1 MHIFDALINF
11 SAASNNLKRMVRRKT
26 SLATSVVVGLSLLAT
41 ILFSAVQPASATMLG
56 ESNSAKASSVGL
68 IITYKPGVELV
79 APNGQPT
86 GENFAGTGLAA
97 PHDIGLNMTAVS
109 FEKQL
114 NNTDAQQALDR
125 IKRDPRVATA
135 QLDQHINYSAASVRP
150 AKTIV
155 LKSAVKGATAVLSP
169 KAVNA
174 WVAATPRTPKV
185 KVTWAAPKSLNGGK
199 LTGYQVET
207 SWNSKTWTIA
217 KTTSTARSVTIAN
230 DLTIGTPKYF
240 RVRAI
245 TKVSGKTAVGLPS
258 AVVTVTPG
266 VAPLAPLFD
275 GPNVIFNGQSARWLS
290 QSASARGGLPASYQ
304 VTAVSSSGDSVTCT
318 TIGQSCA
325 PASMDENV
333 PYTFKVVAT
342 NALASATSVSVS
354 DPMYGSQWHL
364 YSAFGIQAHKAWQVT
379 KGKPSIVIAVL
390 DSGITAHP
398 DLAGQTVQGF
408 DFISSPSS
416 SHDNQSIA
424 ANTEDWDADPTDV
437 GDYSAGNNSS
447 WHGTH
452 VAGLIGATQNS
463 VGVSGVAPGVKILP
477 IRVLG
482 TSGGETSDLIA
493 AINWASGLH
502 VAGVPDN
509 LNPARVLNLSIG
521 TETVSGCDVG
531 TQAAFRSAWDRGVT
545 AVTAAGNGDRFGKAM
560 QAIYSY
566 PGNCYPTI
574 NVGATGYS
582 GDSSYYSNYGPGVD
596 FSAPG
601 GDDTDSPAP
610 YTNGTDGMLLSTW
623 NLGTTTVGAADYSIE
638 EGTSMASPV
647 VAAVVGLI
655 YSVNPAFT
663 SEDAYEIMKA
673 TVRSFKA
680 GTQCANTASQYGV
693 ENGYSYCGAG
703 IVDAGAAVKLA
714 QTRKPSPPKP

>member
-1 MHIFDALINF
+1 MKMRGG
-11 SAASNNLKRMVRRKT
+11 SQAA
-26 SLATSVVVGLSLLAT
+26 GLVAAFALLAT
-41 ILFSAVQPASATMLG
+41 LFSPVASPASATMLG
-56 ESNSAKASSVGL
+56 QADSSKTSSVGL
-68 IITYKPGVELV
+68 IVTYKDGVDLV

-86 GENFAGTGLAA
+86 GENFAGTDLTA
-97 PHDIGLNMTAVS
+97 PHDIGLNMTAVR
-109 FEKQL
+109 FAGKL
-114 NNTDAQQALDR
+114 NNTDAQRALDR

-135 QLDQHINYSAASVRP
+135 QLDQHLNFQAASVRKP
-150 AKTIV
+150 KSIV
-155 LKSAVKGATAVLSP
+155 VKSAVKVATAVLLP
-169 KAVNA
+169 KALNA
-174 WVAATPRTPKV
+174 WSSAAPRTPSV
-185 KVTWAAPKSLNGGK
+185 KVTWSAPKSLNGGK

-207 SWNSKTWTIA
+207 SWNNKLWTVA
-217 KTTSTARSVTIAN
+217 KTTSTARSATIAN
-230 DLTIGTPKYF
+230 DLTVGTIKYF
-240 RVRAI
+240 RVRAL
-245 TKVSGKTAVGLPS
+245 TKISGKTALGLPS
-258 AVVTVTPG
+258 VVVKTTPT
-266 VAPLAPLFD
+266 VAPLAPQFD

-290 QSASARGGLPASYQ
+290 QTVSERGGSPTSYQ
-304 VTAVSSSGDSVTCT
+304 VTATSPSGNSVTCT
-318 TIGQSCA
+318 TISQSCM
-325 PASMDENV
+325 PANMVDNV
-333 PYTFKVVAT
+333 PYTVKVVAT
-342 NALASATSVSVS
+342 NALASATSVAIS

-379 KGKPSIVIAVL
+379 RGKPTVVVAVL

-398 DLAGQTVQGF
+398 DLDGQTVQGF

-416 SHDNQSIA
+416 SHDNQSIGV
-424 ANTEDWDADPTDV
+424 NTGDWDADPTDV

-452 VAGLIGATQNS
+452 VAGLIGAAQNS

-477 IRVLG
+477 VRVLG

-509 LNPARVLNLSIG
+509 LTPARVMNLSIG
-521 TETVSGCDVG
+521 TETVSGCDAG

-545 AVTAAGNGDRFGKAM
+545 AVTAAGNGDQYGNAM

-601 GDDTDSPAP
+601 GDNTDAPSP
-610 YTNGTDGMLLSTW
+610 YTNGTEGMLLSTW

-638 EGTSMASPV
+638 EGTSMASPI
-647 VAAVVGLI
+647 VAAIVGLI
-655 YSVNPAFT
+655 YSVNPDFT
-663 SEDAYEIMKA
+663 SDDAYEIIKA
-673 TVRSFKA
+673 TVRTFKA

-693 ENGYSYCGAG
+693 QNGYSYCGAG

>member
-1 MHIFDALINF
+1 MLGQ
-11 SAASNNLKRMVRRKT
+11 NN
-26 SLATSVVVGLSLLAT
+26 S
-41 ILFSAVQPASATMLG
+41 SAT
-56 ESNSAKASSVGL
+56 SSVGL
-68 IITYKPGVELV
+68 IVTYKDGVDLV

-86 GENFAGTGLAA
+86 GENFAGTDLRA
-97 PHDIGLNMTAVS
+97 PHDIGLNMTAVR
-109 FEKQL
+109 FAGKL
-114 NNTDAQQALDR
+114 NITDAQRALDR
-125 IKRDPRVATA
+125 IKLDPRVATA
-135 QLDQHINYSAASVRP
+135 QLDQHLNFQAASVRKP
-150 AKTIV
+150 KAIV
-155 LKSAVKGATAVLSP
+155 IRNAVKVATAVLLP
-169 KAVNA
+169 KALNA
-174 WVAATPRTPKV
+174 WSASASRTPRV
-185 KVTWAAPKSLNGGK
+185 KVTWTPPKSLNGGK
-199 LTGYQVET
+199 LVGYRVEM
-207 SWNSKTWTIA
+207 SSNLKTWTSA
-217 KTTSTARSVTIAN
+217 ATVTTKSATITSG
-230 DLTIGTPKYF
+230 LTIGSLKYF
-240 RVRAI
+240 RVRAL
-245 TKVSGKTAVGLPS
+245 TKIGSVPVVGLPS
-258 AVVTVTPG
+258 VAVKTTPA

-290 QSASARGGLPASYQ
+290 QTVSERGGSPTSYQ
-304 VTAVSSSGDSVTCT
+304 VTATSPSGNSVTCT
-318 TIGQSCA
+318 TISQSCS
-325 PASMDENV
+325 PVNMVDNV
-333 PYTFKVVAT
+333 PYTVKVVAT
-342 NALASATSVSVS
+342 NALASATSVAIS
-354 DPMYGSQWHL
+354 DPMFGSQWHL

-379 KGKPSIVIAVL
+379 KGKPTVVVAVL

-398 DLAGQTVQGF
+398 DLDGQTVQGF

-416 SHDNQSIA
+416 SHDNQSIGV
-424 ANTEDWDADPTDV
+424 NTGDWDADPTDV

-452 VAGLIGATQNS
+452 VAGLIGAAQNS

-477 IRVLG
+477 VRVLG

-509 LNPARVLNLSIG
+509 QNPARVMNLSIG

-545 AVTAAGNGDRFGKAM
+545 AVTAAGNGDQFGNAM

-582 GDSSYYSNYGPGVD
+582 GNSSYYSNYGPGVD

-601 GDDTDSPAP
+601 GDNTDAPSP
-610 YTNGTDGMLLSTW
+610 YTNGTEGMLLSTW
-623 NLGTTTVGAADYSIE
+623 NLGTTTFGAPDYSIE

-647 VAAVVGLI
+647 VAGVVGLI

-663 SEDAYEIMKA
+663 SDDAYEIIKA
-673 TVRSFKA
+673 TVRNFKA
-680 GTQCANTASQYGV
+680 GTQCANTAAQYGV
-693 ENGYSYCGAG
+693 QSGYSYCGAG

-714 QTRKPSPPKP
+714 QTRQPSPPKP